1 MLLTRRSLLAGA
13 AALPLGLAWPLCRAH
28 AAPAPRVLVLL
39 ELNGGNDGLNTVVP
53 YADPAYRRIRPQLA
67 LPRDQVLQIDER
79 LGLHPALAPLLPAW
93 GQRDFAIALGVGYPR
108 PNRSHFRSIE
118 IWNAGTAAEEGLQ
131 EGWLHRVIQE
141 SGVRTPADF
150 APQGIV
156 LGGPEGPLA
165 GAGLSP
171 VVMRDPRQV
180 SEALRLLNGTTSGTA
195 AAVNPALAHILAT
208 RARMQ
213 AAAGGLAET
222 LAKAPQLAVD
232 FPKTDLGRQ
241 LERAAQLIAAAA
253 PASVIKLQ
261 HSGYDTHAR
270 QAGRHAELLAELAG
284 GLAAFRAALITAGAW
299 QRTLV
304 ATYSEFGRR
313 AAENA
318 SAGTDHG
325 SAAPQLLLGGR
336 LRGGFLGGQ
345 PSLDDLEGG
354 DLKPQ
359 LDFRR
364 VYATLAQDWLGL
376 APAPVSLGPQAP
388 LAIVAPI

>member
-1 MLLTRRSLLAGA
+1 
-13 AALPLGLAWPLCRAH
+13 
-28 AAPAPRVLVLL
+28 
-39 ELNGGNDGLNTVVP
+39 
-53 YADPAYRRIRPQLA
+53 
-67 LPRDQVLQIDER
+67 
-79 LGLHPALAPLLPAW
+79 
-93 GQRDFAIALGVGYPR
+93 
-108 PNRSHFRSIE
+108 
-118 IWNAGTAAEEGLQ
+118 
-131 EGWLHRVIQE
+131 
-141 SGVRTPADF
+141 
-150 APQGIV
+150 
-156 LGGPEGPLA
+156 
-165 GAGLSP
+165 
-171 VVMRDPRQV
+171 
-180 SEALRLLNGTTSGTA
+180 
-195 AAVNPALAHILAT
+195 
-208 RARMQ
+208 
-213 AAAGGLAET
+213 
-222 LAKAPQLAVD
+222 
-232 FPKTDLGRQ
+232 